1 MRRINWRLGI
11 LLGLAV
17 GCASTPANP
26 VIAPRP
32 NLKAADYYP
41 LTSGWKWAYDLEKEG
56 MNVLATYAVVE
67 RNGDV
72 AVVQAGEE
80 RLTYAIGS
88 DGVAQKDGMAA
99 GDYVIRDPLTVGA
112 GWAVSGGRAKIV
124 AVNTEVNVESI
135 GRLGGCVVV
144 EVAREEP
151 SRIVRTT
158 FAPEVGP
165 VALELQVLTGQKYV
179 TTTRAQLRAV
189 TKPGDQNL
197 FQ

>member
-1 MRRINWRLGI
+1 MGI
-11 LLGLAV
+11 LLALAV
-17 GCASTPANP
+17 GCASGAPANP

-41 LTSGWKWAYDLEKEG
+41 LASGWKWAYDLEKEG

-80 RLTYAIGS
+80 RLTYAIGP
-88 DGVAQKDGMAA
+88 DGIAQKSGMDGMAA

-112 GWAVSGGRAKIV
+112 GWAVAGGRAKIV
-124 AVNTEVNVESI
+124 AVDGEVNVESI

-179 TTTRAQLRAV
+179 TTTRAQLRAI